1 VPAYDAIDELN
12 VFAAMSFNAFN
23 RNGRTRAIWA
33 RGDDWRCWR
42 RS

>member
-1 VPAYDAIDELN
+1 
-12 VFAAMSFNAFN
+12 MSFNPFN
-23 RNGRTRAIWA
+23 RSDRTGTIRA

>member
-1 VPAYDAIDELN
+1 
-12 VFAAMSFNAFN
+12 MSFNPFN
-23 RNGRTRAIWA
+23 CNDRTRAFRV

>member
-1 VPAYDAIDELN
+1 
-12 VFAAMSFNAFN
+12 MSFDAFN

-33 RGDDWRCWR
+33 RGDDWRFWR